1 MARIAN
7 DPNLEAEPD
16 FLGPAF
22 EPLRQLMI
30 AAEPG
35 LTPEQ
40 AAERLLVP
48 WRADHENRVQ
58 RWQEQL
64 EADRR
69 EEEQRAQGELG
80 QRPEQ
85 PGEQEP
91 VDAEERR
98 DEEKKP
104 KVVKWDE
111 NSQVGNSI
119 IDRPS
124 QYAIHRLKSFEYV
137 PLWYFC
143 PEGCR
148 DAMEDATSMGSE
160 ALGLTKTSN
169 GLAFLP
175 AMAGCPSRRAL
186 QDHELTWSQFD
197 LAYTSFIT
205 HIQTY
210 KWPEHY
216 IEALINFFGNIVVHL
231 LHREDHGPKILL
243 LYASQV

>member
-1 MARIAN
+1 MARIGN

-16 FLGPAF
+16 FLSPAF
-22 EPLRQLMI
+22 EPLRQLLI
-30 AAEPG
+30 AAEPE

-48 WRADHENRVQ
+48 WRADHETRVQ

-69 EEEQRAQGELG
+69 AEEEQAQRGRGRHAEGL
-80 QRPEQ
+80 E
-85 PGEQEP
+85 EQEP
-91 VDAEERR
+91 AGAVERQK
-98 DEEKKP
+98 DDEKKP
-104 KVVKWDE
+104 KVVNWDE
-111 NSQVGNSI
+111 NSQVRNAI

-124 QYAIHRLKSFEYV
+124 QYAIHRLKNFEYI

-143 PEGCR
+143 QEGCR
-148 DAMEDATSMGSE
+148 DAMEDAAAAGSE
-160 ALGLTKTSN
+160 ALGLTKTVN

-175 AMAGCPSRRAL
+175 AAAGRPSKRAI

-197 LAYTSFIT
+197 LAYTSFIM

-216 IEALINFFGNIVVHL
+216 VDA
-231 LHREDHGPKILL
+231 
-243 LYASQV
+243 